1 MKDSIFVIQSLM
13 DSDDSDD
20 DEESSGGGE
29 EPDEELFQ
37 IAKDNRIT
45 TASCASML
53 AGGIA
58 NIGQNRLLDSDL
70 QDSFVF
76 EKFFHDWEIF
86 LRL

>member
-53 AGGIA
+53 AGGVA
-58 NIGQNRLLDSDL
+58 NIGQFTSERKLGASLLAPFGS
-70 QDSFVF
+70 S
-76 EKFFHDWEIF
+76 W
-86 LRL
+86 